1 MKPVHQGLERNDMN
15 LYYIRY
21 NSLRLRPFRTRTAI
35 GSASDGADGARVVIK
50 SAMTPEARSHVAS
63 FAEKQ
68 KRLSEVL
75 PSLSFIPVTEK
86 DGEAQFPFV
95 EGTRLD
101 DELFSQFAFGRKEEN
116 LALIQSSLEHLVPGS
131 AATVPFTVTDDFKS
145 VFGEA
150 VPDEGAL
157 CLPYSNVDTNFD
169 NIILKDG
176 KWICIDY
183 EWAFSSRFR
192 QTFCGTARFSISFC
206 ITKRNWGNWLDED
219 TVWSSLGFRG
229 AQLKVYE
236 LMEERFQEYVFG
248 KDLSGK
254 YTNRYKKEV
263 QRDLAGTYQKM
274 VQITH
279 DQHALIEKYQNLPP
293 IKLARSARELAR
305 KHKGQA

>member
-35 GSASDGADGARVVIK
+35 GSASDGADGAMVVIK

-131 AATVPFTVTDDFKS
+131 AATVPFTVTDEFKS

-183 EWAFSSRFR
+183 EWAFSFPIPADFLRYRAVLYFLLHH
-192 QTFCGTARFSISFC
+192 
-206 ITKRNWGNWLDED
+206 KKELGNWLDED

-293 IKLARSARELAR
+293 IRLARSARELAR